1 MTEAI
6 ERTSPTV
13 PAVRNEAPRRD
24 QDRPSPAPA
33 EPRRPTQDPHKGSL
47 VDVFV

>member
-1 MTEAI
+1 MTEAL
-6 ERTSPTV
+6 ERTPPTV

-33 EPRRPTQDPHKGSL
+33 EPSRPTQDPHKGSL

>member
-6 ERTSPTV
+6 ERTSPTT

-24 QDRPSPAPA
+24 QDRPASIPA
-33 EPRRPTQDPHKGSL
+33 EPSRPTQDPHKGSL

>member
-13 PAVRNEAPRRD
+13 PAARNEAPRRD
-24 QDRPSPAPA
+24 QDRPSPTPP
-33 EPRRPTQDPHKGSL
+33 EPTRPSHDPHKGSL
-47 VDVFV
+47 VDVFA

>member
-6 ERTSPTV
+6 ERTSPTA

-24 QDRPSPAPA
+24 QDRPSPPPA
-33 EPRRPTQDPHKGSL
+33 EPNRPTQDPHKGSL